1 MNAAAKLT
9 RIAFSCCLSM
19 LAATKPLRAGELNQ
33 DFIDTKCL
41 KGPKRL
47 TIEGQAWD
55 LFRCDDEQS
64 LAFVSTPES
73 PSYPFF
79 FLVNCKKDKCTLHG
93 QGTGN
98 KAATDMIYN
107 QLQGVGPEAFK
118 FLQGQ
123 IPQ

>member
-1 MNAAAKLT
+1 MRAVAKLT
-9 RIAFSCCLSM
+9 CVAFCCCFTL
-19 LAATKPLRAGELNQ
+19 LAATKTSWAEEANKN
-33 DFIDTKCL
+33 FIDTKCL

-55 LFRCDDEQS
+55 LFRCDDQQS
-64 LAFVSTPES
+64 LAFVSVQGS
-73 PSYPFF
+73 PSHPFF
-79 FLVNCKKDKCTLHG
+79 FLVNCKKDKCSLNG

-98 KAATDMIYN
+98 KAATDVIYN
-107 QLQGVGPEAFK
+107 QLQGVGLKAFK